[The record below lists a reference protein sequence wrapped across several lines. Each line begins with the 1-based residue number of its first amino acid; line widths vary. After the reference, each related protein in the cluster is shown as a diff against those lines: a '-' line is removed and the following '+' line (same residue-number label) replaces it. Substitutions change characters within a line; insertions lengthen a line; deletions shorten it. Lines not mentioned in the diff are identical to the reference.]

1 MKENATKPFEK
12 LVSLL
17 CLEGPIFTPG
27 HDVEERLRVT
37 CVGDLK
43 KRKNTDNRRNALC
56 FFPSVRS
63 HSLQ

>member
-27 HDVEERLRVT
+27 HDVEARLRVT

-43 KRKNTDNRRNALC
+43 KKKKEKILIIVEMRC
-56 FFPSVRS
+56 GFF
-63 HSLQ
+63 

>member
-27 HDVEERLRVT
+27 HDVEARLRVT

-43 KRKNTDNRRNALC
+43 KKKKKY
-56 FFPSVRS
+56 
-63 HSLQ
+63 